1 MSPEMYNELA
11 KKFSM
16 TLMRI
21 IENQQLNN
29 KQKILKLEYILD
41 AINRLDN
48 DMNDIETKKQLN
60 EIFIEYN
67 VELRV

>member
-1 MSPEMYNELA
+1 MSPELYNELA

-16 TLMRI
+16 TIMRI

-29 KQKILKLEYILD
+29 KQKILKLEYILG
-41 AINRLDN
+41 AINRLDK

-60 EIFIEYN
+60 EIFIKYN